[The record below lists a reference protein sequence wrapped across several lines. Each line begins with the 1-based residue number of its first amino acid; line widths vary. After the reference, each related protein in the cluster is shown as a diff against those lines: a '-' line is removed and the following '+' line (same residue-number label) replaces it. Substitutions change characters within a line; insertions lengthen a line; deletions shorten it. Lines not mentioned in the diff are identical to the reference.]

1 MVGNIAVG
9 SLLAADTVD
18 AAAAVGLA
26 VAAAVPEIAGG
37 WDRERWQINPTP
49 SVILSPM
56 WGYFMYYREAIVP
69 QSDDG

>member
-26 VAAAVPEIAGG
+26 VAAAVP
-37 WDRERWQINPTP
+37 DRRKRAAAAAAVVELHPAVHRTSKPVRRP
-49 SVILSPM
+49 
-56 WGYFMYYREAIVP
+56 R
-69 QSDDG
+69 